1 MEEFLV
7 KLSQAL
13 SLSDFLIVNETS
25 LSLSLSLSHDRAQG
39 QAFSQ
44 LSTPVT
50 LSPIPV
56 N

>member
-1 MEEFLV
+1 MEQFLV

-13 SLSDFLIVNETS
+13 SLSDFLIVNKT
-25 LSLSLSLSHDRAQG
+25 SLSLSHDRAQG